1 MEQFHVGFIASVIQ
15 GMSRQLVRRG
25 TDQRVNRRAGAMTA
39 GDSGSQGLGQR
50 YMTLLMLILL

>member
-15 GMSRQLVRRG
+15 GMSRQLVHKG
-25 TDQRVNRRAGAMTA
+25 TDQRVNRLAGAMSA

-50 YMTLLMLILL
+50 YNL